1 LTESPPTRKYKTG
14 WLWGILTLFSLGGTV
29 AGAYVVWGA
38 SNLILTHQYL
48 LYVPVTAVALFVAA
62 VCILFVSGILYRVD
76 RLRGVPHREV
86 ALFE

>member
-1 LTESPPTRKYKTG
+1 
-14 WLWGILTLFSLGGTV
+14 LWGILLLFSLGGTV

-38 SNLILTHQYL
+38 SSLVLTHQYL
-48 LYVPVTAVALFVAA
+48 LYVPVTVAA
-62 VCILFVSGILYRVD
+62 TFVTVLCILFVSGILYKVD